1 MFRHKETC
9 EFNIW

>member
-9 EFNIW
+9 EFIIW